1 MCNHAVDEPLGFRG
15 EPVGMVETI
24 LVSVLP
30 IKCKIEFRLNFA
42 RRPPCNLEEAD
53 EFTWSA
59 GIEAFGNVMH

>member
-1 MCNHAVDEPLGFRG
+1 
-15 EPVGMVETI
+15 MVETI